1 MDDLNSTG
9 TYLEYCSTCTI
20 EFRAFPHRCFR
31 RREIV
36 FAPLSGLTIF
46 LRSIDRQTDV
56 LRLCFRAADPQTNP
70 RKRTPGSP
78 EVRKDRAPSP
88 FFLPSSFSRSVGRRR
103 LKKIRPFRSTL
114 RPPDRPKLPSLLV
127 VFSGYWRV
135 EMVGGRP
142 GHLVF

>member
-9 TYLEYCSTCTI
+9 TYFEYCCTGTCTI
-20 EFRAFPHRCFR
+20 EFSAFPHRCFR

-114 RPPDRPKLPSLLV
+114 RPTARNCLLCLLCSV
-127 VFSGYWRV
+127 DTGEWRWW
-135 EMVGGRP
+135 EGGQ
-142 GHLVF
+142 GI